1 MWTGVGGTG
10 SLVRFPSIV
19 CRPAATSLCYSWSFP
34 RHYCFAMSEQILL
47 QGKILG
53 TEEFLLAGSG
63 EGRPSRSAG
72 EELLAGRSQWITLLC
87 EVLPRA
93 LLNELGLSRILL
105 GSSGGGQ
112 FLLVLPGEAQDAAEA
127 FLAAA
132 GAQIKDLSGGH
143 VRLVWAMT
151 ENLGDWAVVRKR
163 LNEQM
168 KARRSAPL
176 AGIGLSAFVPAPAVS
191 SADADQY
198 FAKELG
204 AKVREAACIGWSP
217 EQPGK
222 VTPNQGKFTWT
233 LTSNLSPDGILIA
246 RHAAPSDDGKSA
258 APVQSLARR
267 AQGRSIWGV
276 LRGDVDYFGLRI
288 RRVNSIEEYVPVSVL
303 YKQFFAGELEVLCS
317 LPEFWR
323 KVSIIYAGGDDFA
336 VYGSWDALIALS
348 REIQRLF
355 HRFTEEN
362 LKEYPGAEGKTIS
375 MAIALAPET
384 YYPLAAVYDQAG
396 RNLDLAKSADKDCIY
411 LLGRILEW
419 RHLADAAELK
429 DTVTRLI
436 HDFRMSKQFLYQLRS
451 FYRREAYGDSA
462 GGFERTWRFQRR
474 FNRILSGTRD
484 REFQKLR
491 THLISELAGRKSAE
505 VKLRPAGLVA
515 LEWARLVTEV

>member
-1 MWTGVGGTG
+1 M
-10 SLVRFPSIV
+10 P
-19 CRPAATSLCYSWSFP
+19 
-34 RHYCFAMSEQILL
+34 EQILL

-53 TEEFLLAGSG
+53 TEEFLLAGPA
-63 EGRPSRSAG
+63 EGRSVRSAG
-72 EELLAGRSQWITLLC
+72 EDLLAGKSQWITLLC

-93 LLNELGLSRILL
+93 LLAELGLPRILL

-112 FLLVLPGEAQDAAEA
+112 FLVVLPGGIWQAAET
-127 FLAAA
+127 FLTAAA
-132 GAQIKDLSGGH
+132 AQIAELSGNR
-143 VRLVWAMT
+143 VKLVWAVT
-151 ENLGDWAVVRKR
+151 DNLGDWAIIRKR
-163 LNEQM
+163 LNEELQS
-168 KARRSAPL
+168 KSNAPL
-176 AGIGLSAFVPAPAVS
+176 RDTAPTAFQPFVATPGNG
-191 SADADQY
+191 ADLY

-204 AKVREAACIGWSP
+204 AKVREASHIGWSP
-217 EQPGK
+217 ENPGK
-222 VTPNQGKFTWT
+222 VISGEGKHTWSV
-233 LTSNLSPDGILIA
+233 TSNLSPDGIIVA
-246 RHAAPSDDGKSA
+246 RHAAPSDDGKQS
-258 APVQSLARR
+258 APVQTLGRR

-276 LRGDVDYFGLRI
+276 LRGDVDNFGLRL
-288 RRVNSIEEYVPVSVL
+288 RRVHSIEEHVPLSVL

-323 KVSIIYAGGDDFA
+323 KVSIIYSGGDDFA
-336 VYGSWDALIALS
+336 VYGSWDTLIALA
-348 REIQRLF
+348 REVQRLF

-384 YYPLAAVYDQAG
+384 YFPLATVYEEAG
-396 RNLDLAKSADKDCIY
+396 RNLDLAKAAGKDCIY

-419 RHLADAAELK
+419 RHLNDAADLK

-436 HDFRMSKQFLYQLRS
+436 HDFRMSRQFLYQLRS
-451 FYRREAYGDSA
+451 FYRRDAYG
-462 GGFERTWRFQRR
+462 GGTDLQRTWRFQRR

-491 THLISELAGRKSAE
+491 THLISEMAGRKSAE

>member
-1 MWTGVGGTG
+1 M
-10 SLVRFPSIV
+10 P
-19 CRPAATSLCYSWSFP
+19 
-34 RHYCFAMSEQILL
+34 EQILL

-63 EGRPSRSAG
+63 EGRSARSAG

-87 EVLPRA
+87 ETLPRA
-93 LLNELGLSRILL
+93 LLAELGLARILL

-112 FLLVLPGEAQDAAEA
+112 FLLVLPGEARQPAEE
-127 FLAAA
+127 FLSNAAA
-132 GAQIKDLSGGH
+132 QIGELSSGH
-143 VRLVWAMT
+143 VKLVWSAT

-163 LNEQM
+163 MNEQLQC
-168 KARRSAPL
+168 KRNAPL
-176 AGIGLSAFVPAPAVS
+176 AGGSAGAFQPRVRGFNPE
-191 SADADQY
+191 ADAY

-204 AKVREAACIGWSP
+204 AKLREAASVGWSP
-217 EQPGK
+217 ENPGK
-222 VTPNQGKFTWT
+222 VTPGEGKHTWP
-233 LTSNLSPDGILIA
+233 LSSNLSPDSIMLA

-258 APVQSLARR
+258 APVQTLARR

-276 LRGDVDYFGLRI
+276 LRGDVDHFGVRL
-288 RRVNSIEEYVPVSVL
+288 RRVHSIEEHVPLSVL

-323 KVSIIYAGGDDFA
+323 KVSIIYSGGDDFA
-336 VYGSWDALIALS
+336 VYGSWDALIHLA
-348 REIQRLF
+348 REVQRLF
-355 HRFTEEN
+355 HRFTEES
-362 LKEYPGAEGKTIS
+362 LKDFPGPEGKTIS

-384 YYPLAAVYDQAG
+384 YSPLASVYEEAG
-396 RNLDLAKSADKDCIY
+396 RNLDMAKSSDRDCIY
-411 LLGRILEW
+411 LLGRVLEW
-419 RHLADAAELK
+419 RHLSDAADLK

-436 HDFRMSKQFLYQLRS
+436 HDFRMSKQLLYQLRS
-451 FYRREAYGDSA
+451 FYRRDAYGDAA
-462 GGFERTWRFQRR
+462 GELQRTWRFQRR

-491 THLISELAGRKSAE
+491 THLISEMAGRKSAE

>member
-1 MWTGVGGTG
+1 M
-10 SLVRFPSIV
+10 P
-19 CRPAATSLCYSWSFP
+19 
-34 RHYCFAMSEQILL
+34 EQILL

-53 TEEFLLAGSG
+53 TEEFLLAGAA
-63 EGRPSRSAG
+63 EGRSVRSAG
-72 EELLAGRSQWITLLC
+72 EDLLAGKSQWITLLC

-93 LLNELGLSRILL
+93 LLAELGLSRILL

-112 FLLVLPGEAQDAAEA
+112 FLLVLPGEASEAAES
-127 FLAAA
+127 FLTAAA
-132 GAQIKDLSGGH
+132 RQIAELSLGR
-143 VRLVWAMT
+143 VTLVWAVT
-151 ENLGDWAVVRKR
+151 ANLGDWAIIRRR
-163 LNEQM
+163 LNDELQR
-168 KARRSAPL
+168 KSDAPL
-176 AGIGLSAFVPAPAVS
+176 QQVGNAAFEPFVAPPVNS
-191 SADADQY
+191 ADQY
-198 FAKELG
+198 FGKELG
-204 AKVREAACIGWSP
+204 AKVREASTLGWSP
-217 EQPGK
+217 ENPGK
-222 VTPNQGKFTWT
+222 VIAGTGKHTWPVS
-233 LTSNLSPDGILIA
+233 SNLSPDGVLLA
-246 RHAAPSDDGKSA
+246 RHAAPSDDGKQA
-258 APVQSLARR
+258 APVQTLARR

-276 LRGDVDYFGLRI
+276 LRGDVDNFGLRL
-288 RRVNSIEEYVPVSVL
+288 RRVHSIEEHVPLSVL

-323 KVSIIYAGGDDFA
+323 KVSIIYSGGDDFA
-336 VYGSWDALIALS
+336 VYGSWDALIALA
-348 REIQRLF
+348 REVQRLF

-384 YYPLAAVYDQAG
+384 YFPLAAVYEEAG
-396 RNLDLAKSADKDCIY
+396 RNLDLAKAADRDCIY

-419 RHLADAAELK
+419 RHLNDAAELK

-451 FYRREAYGDSA
+451 FYRRDAYGAEADVQ
-462 GGFERTWRFQRR
+462 RTWRFQRR

-491 THLISELAGRKSAE
+491 THLIGEMIGKKSAE

>member
-1 MWTGVGGTG
+1 
-10 SLVRFPSIV
+10 
-19 CRPAATSLCYSWSFP
+19 
-34 RHYCFAMSEQILL
+34 MSEQILL

-53 TEEFLLAGSG
+53 TEEFLVAGHA
-63 EGRPSRSAG
+63 EGRSARSAG
-72 EELLAGRSQWITLLC
+72 EDLLAGRSQWIALLC

-93 LLNELGLSRILL
+93 LLAELGLARILL

-112 FLLVLPGEAQDAAEA
+112 FLVVLPGEARSAAEN
-127 FLAAA
+127 FLTAAA
-132 GAQIKDLSGGH
+132 RQVSELSAGC
-143 VRLVWAMT
+143 VKLIWAVT
-151 ENLGDWAVVRKR
+151 DNLGDWAVIRRR
-163 LNEQM
+163 LNDELQG
-168 KARRSAPL
+168 KRNAPF
-176 AGIGLSAFVPAPAVS
+176 AGLGAAGFQVFTHTGHG
-191 SADADQY
+191 DADLY

-204 AKVREAACIGWSP
+204 AKVREASSVGWSP
-217 EQPGK
+217 EAPGK
-222 VTPNQGKFTWT
+222 IVPGAGKHTWS
-233 LTSNLSPDGILIA
+233 LTSNLSPDGIMVA
-246 RHAAPSDDGKSA
+246 RHAAPSDDGKTI
-258 APVQSLARR
+258 APVQTLGRR
-267 AQGRSIWGV
+267 SQGRSIWGV
-276 LRGDVDYFGLRI
+276 LRGDVDNFGLRL
-288 RRVNSIEEYVPVSVL
+288 RRVHSIEEHVPLSVL

-323 KVSIIYAGGDDFA
+323 KVSVIYSGGDDFA
-336 VYGSWDALIALS
+336 VYGSWDALIGLA
-348 REIQRLF
+348 REVQRLF

-384 YYPLAAVYDQAG
+384 YYPLAAVYQDAG
-396 RNLDLAKSADKDCIY
+396 RNLDLAKAADKDCIY

-419 RHLADAAELK
+419 RHLNDAAELK

-451 FYRREAYGDSA
+451 FYRREAYAEGEA
-462 GGFERTWRFQRR
+462 GTERTWRFQRR

-491 THLISELAGRKSAE
+491 THLINEMVGKKSAE

>member
-1 MWTGVGGTG
+1 M
-10 SLVRFPSIV
+10 P
-19 CRPAATSLCYSWSFP
+19 
-34 RHYCFAMSEQILL
+34 EQILL

-53 TEEFLLAGSG
+53 TEEFLLAGSA
-63 EGRPSRSAG
+63 EGRSARSAG
-72 EELLAGRSQWITLLC
+72 EDLLAGRSQWFTLLC

-93 LLNELGLSRILL
+93 LLAELGLARILL

-112 FLLVLPGEAQDAAEA
+112 FLLVLPGEVLPRAEE
-127 FLAAA
+127 FLTAAA
-132 GAQIKDLSGGH
+132 RQVAELSAH
-143 VRLVWAMT
+143 QAKLVWSVT
-151 ENLGDWAVVRKR
+151 DNLGDWAVIRKR
-163 LNEQM
+163 LNDGLQ
-168 KARRSAPL
+168 RHRNAPL
-176 AGIGLSAFVPAPAVS
+176 GNIGPAAFQPFVRS
-191 SADADQY
+191 NHSDTDAY

-204 AKVREAACIGWSP
+204 AKVREASKIGWSP
-217 EQPGK
+217 ENPAK
-222 VTPNQGKFTWT
+222 VTPGQGKHTWT
-233 LTSNLSPDGILIA
+233 LTSNLSPDGIMLA
-246 RHAAPSDDGKSA
+246 RHAAPSDDGKTA
-258 APVQSLARR
+258 APVQTLARR

-276 LRGDVDYFGLRI
+276 LRGDVDNFGLRL
-288 RRVNSIEEYVPVSVL
+288 RRVHSIEEHVPLSVL

-323 KVSIIYAGGDDFA
+323 KVSIIYSGGDDFA
-336 VYGSWDALIALS
+336 VYGSWDALIALA
-348 REIQRLF
+348 REVQRLF

-384 YYPLAAVYDQAG
+384 YFPLSTVYEEAG
-396 RNLDLAKSADKDCIY
+396 RNLDLAKAAGKDCIY

-419 RHLADAAELK
+419 RHLNDAADLK

-436 HDFRMSKQFLYQLRS
+436 HDFRMSRQFLYQLRS
-451 FYRREAYGDSA
+451 FYRRDAYG
-462 GGFERTWRFQRR
+462 GGTDIQRTWRFQRR

-491 THLISELAGRKSAE
+491 THLISEMVGRKTAE